1 MGRPATGKR
10 KQVRGRRVRYLPVN
24 KDSLD
29 WLDGGLCTWHEDCQ
43 GGRCDV
49 VRRSPQRQDDCL
61 GLGLALWY
69 WPLRKPMDKPEKAQQ
84 MRERGEERKE
94 RAVAICD
101 SCPVELECLE
111 RALAIREK
119 KNIWGGLLPEERK
132 DMLQHEH
139 QRALALAEQAA
150 EGGK

>member
-1 MGRPATGKR
+1 
-10 KQVRGRRVRYLPVN
+10 
-24 KDSLD
+24 
-29 WLDGGLCTWHEDCQ
+29 
-43 GGRCDV
+43 
-49 VRRSPQRQDDCL
+49 
-61 GLGLALWY
+61 
-69 WPLRKPMDKPEKAQQ
+69 MDKPEKAQQ